1 MSQEPELPPIPHPPS
16 PGRVYVLRVWNEP
29 GVLPGGSAW
38 RASLREGTL
47 GERQYFASIDDC
59 IDHLYGEF
67 TRRDR
72 M

>member
-1 MSQEPELPPIPHPPS
+1 MSQELELPPIPHLRGGCTS
-16 PGRVYVLRVWNEP
+16 RVWNEL
-29 GVLPGGSAW
+29 GVLPGGSGW

-47 GERQYFASIDDC
+47 GKRQYFASIDDS